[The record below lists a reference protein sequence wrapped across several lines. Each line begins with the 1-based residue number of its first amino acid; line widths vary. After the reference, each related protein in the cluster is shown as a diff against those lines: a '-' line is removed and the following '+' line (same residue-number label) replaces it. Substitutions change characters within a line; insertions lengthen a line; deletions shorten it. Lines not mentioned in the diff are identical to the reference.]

1 MHPKA
6 KHQEPTTK
14 RQGPRA
20 KDLHAGAMQL
30 HAGAKVQEQGDQEPN
45 EQVYIRKT
53 IMHAKDREPR
63 AKRQGPGA
71 KDQDPRTLQE
81 LRTKSHCKD
90 PAGTMDQEPWSR
102 GQGNIGEVIQ
112 YKLALYM

>member
-1 MHPKA
+1 MCIQKPNTKSQGRRG
-6 KHQEPTTK
+6 KDREPRTCM
-14 RQGPRA
+14 R
-20 KDLHAGAMQL
+20 
-30 HAGAKVQEQGDQEPN
+30 EPCN
-45 EQVYIRKT
+45 CMPEARSKSRETRSQTT
-53 IMHAKDREPR
+53 IMHDKNQKPR

-112 YKLALYM
+112 YKLAVYM